1 MVVLFVQVLSW
12 LQRVIAPVQ
21 TPSPARTELVL
32 DTAGSLQQWTQT
44 PKSLTSSH
52 PRALNPL
59 PEPAL
64 G

>member
-1 MVVLFVQVLSW
+1 MVVLFVQMMSW
-12 LQRVIAPVQ
+12 LQRLIQPVHALA
-21 TPSPARTELVL
+21 PARTELVL
-32 DTAGSLQQWTQT
+32 DTAGSLQKWTQT
-44 PKSLTSSH
+44 PRPLTSPH